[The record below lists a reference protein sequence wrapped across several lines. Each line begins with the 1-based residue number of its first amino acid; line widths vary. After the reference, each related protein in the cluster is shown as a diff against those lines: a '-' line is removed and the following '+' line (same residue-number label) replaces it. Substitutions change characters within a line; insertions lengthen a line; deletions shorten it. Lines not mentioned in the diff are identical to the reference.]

1 VSKYKLSNYSKSKN
15 IVFGSNCNNF
25 TVFQKCVDETQHTC
39 MQLAITNLIQKLLKK
54 KKIKQIKIGQEEHF
68 FAEYYNIVPVI
79 TIKIKKE
86 EQKNNKIMLQ
96 K

>member
-1 VSKYKLSNYSKSKN
+1 
-15 IVFGSNCNNF
+15 
-25 TVFQKCVDETQHTC
+25 

-68 FAEYYNIVPVI
+68 FAEYDNIVPVI